1 MNEQMN
7 HNQKLASLE
16 ALLFVHGE
24 PMETSKIAATLDL
37 PAEEMEGLLSALRE
51 RLAAEDRGLA
61 LVLSN
66 DSVQLVSKPQFH
78 ALLEHFVK
86 DQLTED
92 LSPATQET
100 LAIISYFGPISRSR
114 IDFQRGV
121 NSSFTLR
128 NLLLRGLIERS
139 PDPKHP
145 QAYLYRPSFELLRH
159 IGVGAQKDLP
169 DYEKFRGLL
178 QQFENQTQA

>member
-1 MNEQMN
+1 MNDDLN
-7 HNQKLASLE
+7 RKLASLE

-24 PMETSKIAATLDL
+24 PMEVSKIASALDL
-37 PAEEMEGLLSALRE
+37 RAEELDGLLASFRD
-51 RLAAEDRGLA
+51 RLSAEDRGLA
-61 LVLSN
+61 LVANN
-66 DSVQLVSKPQFH
+66 DSLQLVSKPQFH
-78 ALLEHFVK
+78 ALLEHFIK

-100 LAIISYFGPISRSR
+100 LAIIAYFGPIARSR

-159 IGVGAQKDLP
+159 IGVGEQKDLP
-169 DYEKFRGLL
+169 DYEKFQGLS
-178 QQFENQTQA
+178 QQFESQAQT